1 MAEGDPQAILSD
13 ALLLRQLAFSRALQE
28 QRATNTSVT
37 ELMDQELMN
46 WTDLLATR
54 SSRMKA
60 SEIRELLKLLDQPD
74 IISFAGGIPDPD
86 LFPVDAFRAAFEA
99 TMTGP
104 AAASALQ
111 YSVSEG
117 HRPLRDWIAGEMA
130 KIGVPCGAENILITS
145 GSQQALDYLGKLF
158 LSRGDTALVTW
169 PTYLGA
175 LGAFNAYEPRYAR
188 LDPFSNRAAADIEH
202 DARLAGGVVK
212 FAYLSPDFAN
222 PTGETLDTAG
232 RLALLDQADRLDI
245 AVIEDGAYQA
255 LRYDGEPVPPILA
268 LDIARRGGIE
278 EVRTVYLGSFSK
290 TLAPG
295 LRVGWVCAPT
305 AVIAR
310 LVLIKQAAD
319 LHSAS
324 LNQIVTDA
332 VARSIFDDHVAKV
345 RATYRA
351 RRDRMLAAL
360 DRDMPPTVA
369 YTRPEGGM
377 FIWMTLPPGTN
388 ATALLARAV
397 KEERV
402 AFVPGGAFFADGSGQ
417 NTLRLSFSCATDAQI
432 DVGIGRLARL
442 MNG

>member
-1 MAEGDPQAILSD
+1 
-13 ALLLRQLAFSRALQE
+13 
-28 QRATNTSVT
+28 
-37 ELMDQELMN
+37 MN

-74 IISFAGGIPDPD
+74 IISFAGGIPDPN
-86 LFPVDAFRAAFEA
+86 LFPVKAFRDAFDA

-104 AAASALQ
+104 AAAAALQ

-117 HRPLRDWIAGEMA
+117 HRPLRDWIAGRMA
-130 KIGVPCGAENILITS
+130 ELGIPCGAENILITS

-158 LSRGDTALVTW
+158 LSPGDTALVTW

-188 LDPFSNRAAADIEH
+188 LDPFSNRDADQIGQEAAAT
-202 DARLAGGVVK
+202 GGAVK

-222 PTGETLDTAG
+222 PTGETLGLEG
-232 RLALLDQADRLDI
+232 RKALLAQADALDI

-255 LRYDGEPVPPILA
+255 LRYDGTPVPPIQA
-268 LDIARRGGIE
+268 LDIARAGGIE
-278 EVRTVYLGSFSK
+278 STRTIYLGSFSK

-295 LRVGWVCAPT
+295 LRVGWVCAATP
-305 AVIAR
+305 VIQR

-324 LNQIVTDA
+324 LNQIVTDT
-332 VARSIFDDHVAKV
+332 VARSIFDDHVAMV

-360 DRDMPPTVA
+360 DREMPATVSF
-369 YTRPEGGM
+369 TRPEGGM
-377 FIWMTLPPGTN
+377 FIWLTLPQGVDG
-388 ATALLARAV
+388 AELLARAV
-397 KEERV
+397 REQRV
-402 AFVPGGAFFADGSGQ
+402 AFVPGGAFFADGSGR
-417 NTLRLSFSCATDAQI
+417 NTLRLSFSCATDDQI
-432 DVGIGRLARL
+432 DQGIARLAKL
-442 MNG
+442 LKS